1 MTRGVSSQLS
11 TDNFQSNTV
20 LPAVN
25 EYGPG
30 DTSERK
36 PTMFDPIPA
45 ENTGKKI
52 GLAESNSQVVSGG
65 PEANHSS
72 IQQEILAQ
80 ESDRQLS
87 FADDT
92 QNFSNQDAVNNQTTF
107 QMTTNRTGTDDKS
120 TPEDRAAAISLAA

>member
-1 MTRGVSSQLS
+1 M
-11 TDNFQSNTV
+11 

-52 GLAESNSQVVSGG
+52 GLAESNSQVVTGG

-72 IQQEILAQ
+72 IQ
-80 ESDRQLS
+80 
-87 FADDT
+87 
-92 QNFSNQDAVNNQTTF
+92 
-107 QMTTNRTGTDDKS
+107 
-120 TPEDRAAAISLAA
+120 